1 LFGRGQRPE
10 PDAIEVIIGPRATF
24 NGHLRCDASVRI
36 DGSVEGGQIETPAN
50 VVLTESARVQCDITA
65 KTVSIR
71 GIYKGSLRADR
82 VELLEGSQIYG
93 TLHVNSFYMDERVL
107 MRAEL
112 NIQGILPGEPQFPP
126 PRPERQSGIPIL
138 PARPKPATPLQ

>member
-1 LFGRGQRPE
+1 VFGRGQRPE

-24 NGHLRCDASVRI
+24 NGHLRCDASIRI

-50 VVLTESARVQCDITA
+50 VVLTESARVQCDIMA

-71 GIYKGSLRADR
+71 GIYKGILRADR
-82 VELLEGSQIYG
+82 VELLQGSQIYG
-93 TLHVNSFYMDERVL
+93 TLQVNSFYMDEGVL

-112 NIQGILPGEPQFPP
+112 HIQGVLPEETPLLAN
-126 PRPERQSGIPIL
+126 RPERQAKIPVL
-138 PARPKPATPLQ
+138 PSRPKPPPPSS

>member
-1 LFGRGQRPE
+1 MFGRGQRPE
-10 PDAIEVIIGPRATF
+10 LDAIEVIIGPRATF
-24 NGHLRCDASVRI
+24 NGHLRCDSSVRI

-71 GIYKGSLRADR
+71 GIYKGTLRADR
-82 VELLEGSQIYG
+82 VELLQGSQIYG
-93 TLHVNSFYMDERVL
+93 TLQVNSFYMDEGVL

-112 NIQGILPGEPQFPP
+112 HIQGILPEETPLLA
-126 PRPERQSGIPIL
+126 PRPERQATIPIL
-138 PARPKPATPLQ
+138 TSRPKPATPLR

>member
-1 LFGRGQRPE
+1 MFGRGQRPE
-10 PDAIEVIIGPRATF
+10 PDAIEVILGPRATF

-50 VVLTESARVQCDITA
+50 VVLTESARVQCDIIA

-71 GIYKGSLRADR
+71 GIYKGTLRADR
-82 VELLEGSQIYG
+82 VELLQGSQIYG
-93 TLHVNSFYMDERVL
+93 TLQVNSFYMDEGVL

-112 NIQGILPGEPQFPP
+112 HIQGLLPEEKTPLA
-126 PRPERQSGIPIL
+126 PRPERQANIPVL
-138 PARPKPATPLQ
+138 TPRPKPTTPLQ